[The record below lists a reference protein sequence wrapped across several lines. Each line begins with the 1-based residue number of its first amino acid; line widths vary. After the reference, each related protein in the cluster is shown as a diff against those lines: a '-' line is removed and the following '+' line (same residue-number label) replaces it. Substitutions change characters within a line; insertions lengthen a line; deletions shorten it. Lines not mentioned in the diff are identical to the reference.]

1 MDLAA
6 SLVLLAA
13 LVAIA
18 SARALLARRQQYARV
33 ERDAVFF
40 PAAVQTPLY
49 WVLQRPARWLVDLR
63 VSPNAITIASLVPCV
78 GAAFALARGHLGIGA
93 SLLCLGFAGD
103 ALDGLVARA
112 GKRASAGG
120 ALIDST
126 ADRVSEALAFGG
138 IACFFRQ
145 SEALLALTLAAG
157 AAAQLVSYVSA
168 KVDAHPEAVV
178 PRGMMRRSERAA
190 LLVSGA
196 ALSSL
201 AETITKSSFGDAPLV
216 IALGVIAVVAFP
228 SATHRLFVLVRSV
241 DRRDRE
247 SPHLDPPRPER

>member
-1 MDLAA
+1 
-6 SLVLLAA
+6 
-13 LVAIA
+13 
-18 SARALLARRQQYARV
+18 
-33 ERDAVFF
+33 
-40 PAAVQTPLY
+40 
-49 WVLQRPARWLVDLR
+49 
-63 VSPNAITIASLVPCV
+63 
-78 GAAFALARGHLGIGA
+78 
-93 SLLCLGFAGD
+93 
-103 ALDGLVARA
+103 
-112 GKRASAGG
+112 
-120 ALIDST
+120 
-126 ADRVSEALAFGG
+126 
-138 IACFFRQ
+138 
-145 SEALLALTLAAG
+145 
-157 AAAQLVSYVSA
+157 VSYVSA